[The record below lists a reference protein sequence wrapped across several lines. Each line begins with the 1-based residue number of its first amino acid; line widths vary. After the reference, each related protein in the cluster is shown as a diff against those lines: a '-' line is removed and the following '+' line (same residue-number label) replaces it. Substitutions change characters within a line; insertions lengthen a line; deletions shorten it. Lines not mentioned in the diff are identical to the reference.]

1 MCEFHSMWKIINFST
16 FPQLNLEN
24 EKCLKLHVKLLLKSA
39 GQLVRVKHLF
49 TGSIPGLAKRPAV
62 GSKSRYLQDVVLAV
76 DHVVLAVDDE
86 GQRGKGVNRG
96 AVDDVLP
103 GAGDGLSAADHLI
116 KVYFCFGLF
125 THICLP

>member
-1 MCEFHSMWKIINFST
+1 M
-16 FPQLNLEN
+16 
-24 EKCLKLHVKLLLKSA
+24 
-39 GQLVRVKHLF
+39 
-49 TGSIPGLAKRPAV
+49 
-62 GSKSRYLQDVVLAV
+62 GSKCRYLQDVVLAV

-86 GQRGKGVNRG
+86 GQRGKGVDRG